1 MKEIKKLFPE
11 KSEPFIGGLGNR
23 ENDAIAYY
31 HAGIDLKDIFIIDT
45 KSCVH
50 KLDTPDVGL
59 TYKQMI
65 AQLETFFP
73 KYHAMRI
80 GY

>member
-1 MKEIKKLFPE
+1 M
-11 KSEPFIGGLGNR
+11 GNR

-45 KSCVH
+45 KSYVH
-50 KLDTPDVGL
+50 KLDSPNFGL

-65 AQLETFFP
+65 AQLENFFP

-80 GY
+80 GYWSMIKNYWF